1 MVLISFLYIVTTK
14 VIQHNLE
21 KKVPTYVYYLYK
33 NLENESK
40 LLTKKL
46 LDQTNQENSSSG
58 SNEVSNDTSGTSNK
72 TIEDILKGIDAKNY
86 CKVFSDDLNIIGNV
100 DCENSSKEYNISI
113 TTNNINN
120 YICTRSYLFNV
131 QNNGTYSEK
140 YTPTYDSNYQ
150 NCENINDFNLHTLRC
165 NAQPKILINNLI
177 IPNTNK
183 LHTYNCIKE
192 EKTIDSSVVSNDF
205 DISEKLNLSNNIKT
219 TNNIYLNFITLVL
232 TNVNAQYNLKAKI
245 SQDEICPEVNL
256 EGNEEDFIFLT
267 KPIFDYVIEIA
278 NCVSYR
284 SDLSGGQFLCIWG
297 ANHYL
302 FARLNNK
309 RINNASSG
317 IDEENKQCY
326 TKIDTCY
333 GRIENL
339 QVQKNLLDFF
349 GNGQTLKFHHN
360 KNNIVYKEIT
370 QKWPFKDYFYG
381 ESEAYYDKWS
391 TFFKN
396 IGKTGEE
403 RQTIEA
409 IKEEE
414 FNEGIISSNS
424 QINENVNNKINLAHF
439 IYASIDTPFSE
450 GEMNKNIFVFEQF
463 GNKIIPVGYLANNP
477 NTPLKFDVITRD
489 PQTLKIEKIND
500 KPLNFCEAMK
510 YTGDKFSQYCGC
522 KDEDN
527 NIVTEFSKIEVCNN
541 HFGCTIRPI
550 KPSLSS
556 WF

>member
-1 MVLISFLYIVTTK
+1 M
-14 VIQHNLE
+14 
-21 KKVPTYVYYLYK
+21 
-33 NLENESK
+33 
-40 LLTKKL
+40 
-46 LDQTNQENSSSG
+46 
-58 SNEVSNDTSGTSNK
+58 
-72 TIEDILKGIDAKNY
+72 
-86 CKVFSDDLNIIGNV
+86 
-100 DCENSSKEYNISI
+100 
-113 TTNNINN
+113 
-120 YICTRSYLFNV
+120 
-131 QNNGTYSEK
+131 
-140 YTPTYDSNYQ
+140 
-150 NCENINDFNLHTLRC
+150 
-165 NAQPKILINNLI
+165 
-177 IPNTNK
+177 
-183 LHTYNCIKE
+183 
-192 EKTIDSSVVSNDF
+192 
-205 DISEKLNLSNNIKT
+205 NLSNNIKT

-267 KPIFDYVIEIA
+267 KPIFDYVTEIA
-278 NCVSYR
+278 NCDSYR
-284 SDLSGGQFLCIWG
+284 SDLSGGQFYCQWG
-297 ANHYL
+297 ANQYL
-302 FARLNNK
+302 YARLNSIKIRND
-309 RINNASSG
+309 RSG
-317 IDEENKQCY
+317 IGKNQQCY
-326 TKIDTCY
+326 KDIDTCY

-349 GNGQTLKFHHN
+349 GSGRTLSFHHN
-360 KNNIVYKEIT
+360 KNNNLYNTIN